1 MVSGIQIDTR
11 YDMVEKEV
19 TIKLIKGNF
28 EEWKNQEDYCWTVVR
43 NNNGQVFSREWN
55 LQARTRKI
63 RCRYPSETDYQNAI
77 REIDRH
83 MTSKGF
89 TEICGSSTDI
99 LIKKIESVLFDN

>member
-1 MVSGIQIDTR
+1 
-11 YDMVEKEV
+11 MVEKEV
-19 TIKLIKGNF
+19 TIKLVKGDF
-28 EEWKNQEDYCWTVVR
+28 EEWRNQEDYCWTVVR

-63 RCRYPSETDYQNAI
+63 RCRYPSEPDYQNAI

-89 TEICGSSTDI
+89 TEKAVSSIDI
-99 LIKKIESVLFDN
+99 LIKKIESVLFEE